1 MRGRRPSQKVNDQ
14 YVVEYCHGLIFC
26 STDCCKSVRCQKG
39 FTDGNIA
46 PVVCY
51 DMFFCSV
58 ECCNYYLGLGQH
70 RWAYV
75 PVDVSAWARSTAA
88 RVKAEARRWLWDG
101 SWRR

>member
-1 MRGRRPSQKVNDQ
+1 MNDQ

-26 STDCCKSVRCQKG
+26 STDCCKCVRCQKG

-75 PVDVSAWARSTAA
+75 PVDVSS
-88 RVKAEARRWLWDG
+88 LGQIDG
-101 SWRR
+101 S